1 MKNCA
6 KIPASKAM
14 LSLEVA
20 GYFYDYEESPPV
32 SLRLYLFG

>member
-1 MKNCA
+1 MKNYTI
-6 KIPASKAM
+6 IPASKAM

-20 GYFYDYEESPPV
+20 GKFYDYEDPPAV